1 MKKSQELS
9 LNMIVIGALA
19 LLVFLIIG
27 GVLIFSGGDI
37 LGSLQGMG
45 ASQEEVAVTT
55 FKSTCASK
63 CRILQQLAPP
73 MSGVID
79 ENQMNQIKAYC
90 CENYDLNS
98 NGIIETSTTLGPE
111 YCALAYADCRIS
123 GRNPS
128 IFCKGTYNRLI
139 QSQVI
144 IGQTSTVEID
154 FDFTKTVNYQSSS
167 TFETVETCNIR

>member
-45 ASQEEVAVTT
+45 ASQDEVAVTT

-73 MSGVID
+73 TSGTID

-98 NGIIETSTTLGPE
+98 NSNIEDSTTLGPE
-111 YCALAYADCRIS
+111 YCAKAYTECKIS
-123 GRNPS
+123 GKTPS
-128 IFCKGTYNRLI
+128 QFCKGKYYKTIYNPVCPTCEPTYDE
-139 QSQVI
+139 
-144 IGQTSTVEID
+144 TK
-154 FDFTKTVNYQSSS
+154 FDFTVTAQSYTDTS
-167 TFETVETCNIR
+167 FDIVEGCGI

>member
-27 GVLIFSGGDI
+27 GVVIFSGGDI

-45 ASQEEVAVTT
+45 ASQEEVSVTT

-73 MSGVID
+73 VSGIID
-79 ENQMNQIKAYC
+79 ENQMNQIKAFC

-98 NGIIETSTTLGPE
+98 NGIIEVSTTLGQE
-111 YCALAYADCRIS
+111 YCALAYAECKIS
-123 GRNPS
+123 GRAPS
-128 IFCKGTYNRLI
+128 TFCKGKYYKVTS
-139 QSQVI
+139 SQVI
-144 IGQTSTVEID
+144 IGQTSSVEVE

-167 TFETVETCNIR
+167 TFDEVETCDL